1 MIGIGCRLPGASDPD
16 AFWDMLENGREGIRE
31 VPAARWP
38 INDYFDSDPDAPGKM
53 STRMGG
59 FLDEIDRFDPAFFG
73 IAPREAVAMDPQQRL
88 LLEVAWEALEN
99 AGLAPASLMGSR
111 TGVYVGI
118 CNADYH
124 QLLLSRDPSTID
136 AYLAS
141 GNAQSVASGRLSY
154 VMGLQGPCMTIDT
167 ACSASLV
174 AIHTACQSLRLGE
187 SSLALAGGV
196 NLICAP
202 ETSIALSKGHML
214 AADGRCK
221 TFDAAADGF
230 SRGEG
235 CGMVVL
241 KRLSD
246 AKRDGDRILA
256 LVRGSAINQDGK
268 SGGLT
273 VPNGPAQESVIRDA
287 LAVARLDGSDI
298 DYVEAHGTGTSLGD
312 PIEVRALGRVLG
324 EGRDPDRPLL
334 IGSVKTNIGHLEVG
348 GRRCGLHQRWCCRC
362 SAKRFPSI

>member
-1 MIGIGCRLPGASDPD
+1 M
-16 AFWDMLENGREGIRE
+16 
-31 VPAARWP
+31 
-38 INDYFDSDPDAPGKM
+38 
-53 STRMGG
+53 
-59 FLDEIDRFDPAFFG
+59 
-73 IAPREAVAMDPQQRL
+73 
-88 LLEVAWEALEN
+88 
-99 AGLAPASLMGSR
+99 
-111 TGVYVGI
+111 
-118 CNADYH
+118 
-124 QLLLSRDPSTID
+124 
-136 AYLAS
+136 
-141 GNAQSVASGRLSY
+141 ASGRLSY

-167 ACSASLV
+167 SCSASLV
-174 AIHTACQSLRLGE
+174 AIYTACQSLRLGE

-214 AADGRCK
+214 SADGRCK

-273 VPNGPAQESVIRDA
+273 APNG
-287 LAVARLDGSDI
+287 RLRN
-298 DYVEAHGTGTSLGD
+298 
-312 PIEVRALGRVLG
+312 P
-324 EGRDPDRPLL
+324 
-334 IGSVKTNIGHLEVG
+334 
-348 GRRCGLHQRWCCRC
+348 
-362 SAKRFPSI
+362 